1 MCIKYILFTD
11 QQKTMIIY
19 SLSKNYKKY
28 ILELQAAIKNT
39 HNSINNDMLN
49 IYMP

>member
-11 QQKTMIIY
+11 QQKTMII
-19 SLSKNYKKY
+19 SKNYKKY

-39 HNSINNDMLN
+39 HNSIKNDMLN
-49 IYMP
+49 IDMP